1 MALVKVVRV
10 NEASSDVY
18 GENQVTKWGQKN
30 FAQKKRR
37 GIKKSQGRNI
47 ITTIIPMCDVE

>member
-1 MALVKVVRV
+1 MALVKVVRA

-30 FAQKKRR
+30 YAQKKKN
-37 GIKKSQGRNI
+37 GMN
-47 ITTIIPMCDVE
+47 

>member
-1 MALVKVVRV
+1 MALVKVVRA

-30 FAQKKRR
+30 YAQKK
-37 GIKKSQGRNI
+37 KK
-47 ITTIIPMCDVE
+47 TV

>member
-1 MALVKVVRV
+1 MAIVKVVRA

-30 FAQKKRR
+30 CAQKKENGLNCCNAER
-37 GIKKSQGRNI
+37 
-47 ITTIIPMCDVE
+47 TMH